1 MSTGYESLKGIVQ
14 NTLQHGLAN
23 PIARVKGGTASS
35 LYDEM
40 EELEKTVVDCI
51 GRLKAAVKEGEAVVT
66 SEGQHAERVIDSL
79 RANIGVLEAKV
90 RETEDTVHR
99 KDSASQR
106 MERSLTTK
114 INDLQSEVKKKD
126 EALESRDSEVN
137 DLTAKIDALAKQVS
151 QLEQG
156 LQQNKTEAAAEAQ
169 RAQHLIEG
177 SNAKITALE
186 TQLRE
191 TEEIVRGKDSTLKAL
206 EQNLTAKIQ
215 GLESQVSSRDK
226 LLAERDKQVNDLKS
240 EVKLLT
246 NGIKE
251 MSSFFK
257 QAEALAGIQA
267 QDILAEIQ
275 TPNLGAIDPG
285 KLPKSVAEKPAP
297 SASAAPMAASK
308 TTEAVREAVAPNFF
322 ARMTGELS
330 EFFGPM
336 ASVIVNDHVASLGES
351 IEKFPKARIADLLD
365 IVSQEISD
373 KKARTGFR
381 DRMAKL

>member
-1 MSTGYESLKGIVQ
+1 MTTGYESLKGIVQ
-14 NTLQHGLAN
+14 KTLQHAN
-23 PIARVKGGTASS
+23 PIARVKGSTASS

-51 GRLKAAVKEGEAVVT
+51 GRLKAAVKEGEAVVS

-106 MERSLTTK
+106 MERSLTAK

-126 EALESRDSEVN
+126 EALESRVSEVN

-151 QLEQG
+151 QLEQA
-156 LQQNKTEAAAEAQ
+156 LQQNKTEAAVEAQ
-169 RAQHLIEG
+169 RAQHLVES

-186 TQLRE
+186 AQLKE
-191 TEEIVRGKDSTLKAL
+191 TEEIVRGKDSTIKSL

-215 GLESQVSSRDK
+215 GLESQVSSKDR
-226 LLAERDKQVNDLKS
+226 LLVDRDKQVNDLKS
-240 EVKLLT
+240 EIKLLT
-246 NGIKE
+246 NNIKE

-267 QDILAEIQ
+267 QDILADIQ
-275 TPNLGAIDPG
+275 TQNIAPGDPG
-285 KLPKSVAEKPAP
+285 KPSKSVAEKPAT
-297 SASAAPMAASK
+297 SASTAPMAASK
-308 TTEAVREAVAPNFF
+308 TMDVVREAVAPSFF
-322 ARMTGELS
+322 DRMTRELS

-336 ASVIVNDHVASLGES
+336 ASVIVHDHVVSLGES
-351 IEKFPKARIADLLD
+351 IEKFPRARTADLLD

-373 KKARTGFR
+373 KKLRASFR